1 MERATL
7 QPAARAHETTGLMII
22 KTALEHRGEGHR
34 NKIIIPDSAHG
45 TNPASASMVGYG
57 GSGSKIRRAGNVD
70 VEDLKKLMSGEVA
83 ASC

>member
-7 QPAARAHETTGLMII
+7 QPAAGAHGELTGLMII

-45 TNPASASMVGYG
+45 TNPASASMVGYEVVEVK
-57 GSGSKIRRAGNVD
+57 SDEREMLTSKI
-70 VEDLKKLMSGEVA
+70 
-83 ASC
+83 